1 MTPTKTITHLYCL
14 MQNRLGAMD
23 RVLNALTHR
32 GIIPQRMMSAIRHE
46 DGQGGKSLEIVVSFH
61 AGDDKIVEKLVKF
74 LQKQVYTLDV
84 HYANEENDAPEAAS
98 VSSITPTFVTELF
111 KNKSQRRMAHAH
123 NG

>member
-1 MTPTKTITHLYCL
+1 
-14 MQNRLGAMD
+14 MD

-46 DGQGGKSLEIVVSFH
+46 GEQGGKSLEIVISFH

-98 VSSITPTFVTELF
+98 VSNITPTFVTELF
-111 KNKSQRRMAHAH
+111 KSQSQRRMVHAH